1 MAHWAGGRSALT
13 WPSRE
18 DATKM
23 HSQSGAAAM
32 LPYSKL
38 EYGGFRNTVS
48 APLKRFR
55 RREERKPEAAE

>member
-1 MAHWAGGRSALT
+1 LAQPGA
-13 WPSRE
+13 E